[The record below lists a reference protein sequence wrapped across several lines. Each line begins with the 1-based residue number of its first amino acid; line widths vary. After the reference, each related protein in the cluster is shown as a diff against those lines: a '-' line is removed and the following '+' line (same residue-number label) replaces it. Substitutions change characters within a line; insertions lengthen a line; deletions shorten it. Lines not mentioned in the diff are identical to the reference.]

1 MLPFLL
7 PTYIKQFIVS
17 KMMIVASDLDGVIA
31 VTSFELNYYK
41 PSRLREFY
49 NSCTPTKY
57 AKMIFDY
64 IITGRKEYFR
74 KLTENWLKENNVKYG
89 KLVMYPTGIKKSLD
103 GVYQYKTKV
112 INNLGIVK
120 YYENHKGI
128 YNHLKENCMSAEII
142 FVDRL

>member
-1 MLPFLL
+1 
-7 PTYIKQFIVS
+7 
-17 KMMIVASDLDGVIA
+17 MMIVASDLDGVIA
-31 VTSFELNYYK
+31 FTSFKLNDYK

-57 AKMIFDY
+57 AKMSFDY

-89 KLVMYPTGIKKSLD
+89 KLVMYPTGIRKSLD
-103 GVYQYKTKV
+103 GVNRYKTKV
-112 INNLGIVK
+112 INNFGIVK

-128 YNHLKENCMSAEII
+128 YNHLKENCRNAEII
-142 FVDRL
+142 FVDGFGMRLLTS

>member
-1 MLPFLL
+1 
-7 PTYIKQFIVS
+7 
-17 KMMIVASDLDGVIA
+17 MIVASDLDGVIA
-31 VTSFELNYYK
+31 FTSLKLNDYK
-41 PSRLREFY
+41 PSRLHEFY

-57 AKMIFDY
+57 AQMSFDY

-112 INNLGIVK
+112 INNLGIAIISTS
-120 YYENHKGI
+120 KGVMT
-128 YNHLKENCMSAEII
+128 NKEAKKQNVGGEVIC
-142 FVDRL
+142 FVY